1 MVVRIIKLKTPIILL
16 TLVIRILITYSEY
29 NYRDNGKHDY
39 TNGTNDDNNNND
51 NTNNH
56 NKYNSNNES
65 NHDNNKNDNS
75 DN

>member
-1 MVVRIIKLKTPIILL
+1 MVVRIIKLKTLIILL

-39 TNGTNDDNNNND
+39 TNGTND
-51 NTNNH
+51 H